1 MKWPWQ
7 RKSDSL
13 VSDVA
18 SALRSLDERLDQ
30 ISQPERDLP
39 TTSFAM
45 VERMES
51 LENRF
56 EELRG
61 MCLRHVQSAS
71 QRLKRAEDMHGERE
85 LNGEDMAVGAAIPP
99 LPPETNGTAA
109 EDEVSDL
116 QWGVQ
121 QLRARGESAII

>member
-1 MKWPWQ
+1 MFWSK
-7 RKSDSL
+7 RKNPEPVSTEL
-13 VSDVA
+13 VDACRAINEKLSKLSEPD
-18 SALRSLDERLDQ
+18 D
-30 ISQPERDLP
+30 DLA
-39 TTSFAM
+39 TTSYAV

-71 QRLKRAEDMHGERE
+71 QRLKRAEDLTEERE
-85 LNGEDMAVGAAIPP
+85 FNGDPP
-99 LPPETNGTAA
+99 SEISEAPPMHSENGVSD
-109 EDEVSDL
+109 DEISDL

-121 QLRARGESAII
+121 QLRARGQSAII

>member
-1 MKWPWQ
+1 
-7 RKSDSL
+7 
-13 VSDVA
+13 
-18 SALRSLDERLDQ
+18 
-30 ISQPERDLP
+30 
-39 TTSFAM
+39 
-45 VERMES
+45 MES

-71 QRLKRAEDMHGERE
+71 QRLKRAEDLHGERE
-85 LNGEDMAVGAAIPP
+85 LNGEDMVGAPVPP
-99 LPPETNGTAA
+99 PPPDSNGVAP
-109 EDEVSDL
+109 EDDISDL